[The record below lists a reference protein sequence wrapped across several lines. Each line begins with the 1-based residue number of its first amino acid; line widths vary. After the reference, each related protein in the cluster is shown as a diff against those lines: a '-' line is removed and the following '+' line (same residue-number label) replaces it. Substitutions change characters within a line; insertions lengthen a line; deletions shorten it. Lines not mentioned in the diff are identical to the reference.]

1 MSQVF
6 FPYLGPGCKSSSY
19 RSSLLI
25 GWFNVI
31 SSKEAASH
39 PHCGSLH
46 HQRVCPLL
54 NGVQLKGLFGR
65 NETLLMLEDLLWRCG
80 SVVAR
85 HGNGGTGSNNP
96 GRCPFAHSIFLPGKS
111 HGQRSLTHYSPW
123 GHKRVGHDLATKQRQ
138 QTVDIFGRN

>member
-46 HQRVCPLL
+46 HQRVYPLF
-54 NGVQLKGLFGR
+54 NGMQLKGLFGR

-85 HGNGGTGSNNP
+85 HGMGALAATILEDAPSPTPHSCLGNP
-96 GRCPFAHSIFLPGKS
+96 MDREAWQATV
-111 HGQRSLTHYSPW
+111 HGDARESDT
-123 GHKRVGHDLATKQRQ
+123 TE
-138 QTVDIFGRN
+138 